1 MSLIANQTRYGYV
14 RAAVWWYG
22 NGTEMHWTQ
31 NEGKFVVAERFIRIL
46 KTKIYRHIT
55 TVSKNMYSKKL
66 DKIVDKYNKIYQ
78 RTVKMKP
85 AIVVIMTWILN
96 SEKVSIWKYQNTKIF
111 LLRAT
116 LQIGPKKIEEKT

>member
-1 MSLIANQTRYGYV
+1 
-14 RAAVWWYG
+14 
-22 NGTEMHWTQ
+22 MHWTQ

-116 LQIGPKKIEEKT
+116 LQIGTKKIEEKT